1 MFTHWAKVLQ
11 SSLLNF
17 CPTGKGPRLL
27 QPGAVAS
34 GELYLALA
42 GNLWELVNDREIKEV
57 GRPLHGELDGWLLGL
72 LPALKP
78 RLVQGSNLFPEI
90 DNGGGV
96 GLF

>member
-27 QPGAVAS
+27 QPGAVVS

-42 GNLWELVNDREIKEV
+42 GDF
-57 GRPLHGELDGWLLGL
+57 GELFDNL
-72 LPALKP
+72 
-78 RLVQGSNLFPEI
+78 RLE
-90 DNGGGV
+90 
-96 GLF
+96 